1 MALNGGYAPFSGTSI
16 FDLHISKHGR
26 TLEVLLGRDHADFAG
41 LQAPQLCGCCMSWMD
56 VSVRYPVK
64 VGTPCVWGNL
74 VVTSVN
80 TLFFFEIPSG
90 NQTLHLEKIL

>member
-64 VGTPCVWGNL
+64 EGTPCLGKPCSYFSKHL
-74 VVTSVN
+74 V
-80 TLFFFEIPSG
+80 FFEIPSG